1 MAHRDGLRFDGQQSL
16 SGHCGRGGTCQPA
29 RLSRVMAATAK
40 AHGLTLV
47 TRDVADIAVVGV
59 SLLDPFSVA

>member
-1 MAHRDGLRFDGQQSL
+1 
-16 SGHCGRGGTCQPA
+16 
-29 RLSRVMAATAK
+29 MAATAK